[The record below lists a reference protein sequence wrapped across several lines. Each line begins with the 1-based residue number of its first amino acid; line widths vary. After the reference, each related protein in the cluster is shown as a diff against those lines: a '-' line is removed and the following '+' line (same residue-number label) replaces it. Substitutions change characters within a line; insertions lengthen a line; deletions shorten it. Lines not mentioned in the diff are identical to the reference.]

1 MAGEFIGEG
10 FPTHTLQC
18 AETHVGLRVKCRL
31 LLSDFNQIWK
41 ASENFSEELGFKVF
55 VKICEAVLEF

>member
-10 FPTHTLQC
+10 FHTQTLQC
-18 AETHVGLRVKCRL
+18 AETHVGLHVKCPL

-41 ASENFSEELGFKVF
+41 ALVNFSEELGFKVF